1 MNVDGSTDHNKW
13 YCYCHKVDNSGE
25 VALYV
30 FVYKYRSSAPWV
42 FCTFCY
48 TSLIVSAMDSRGYAF
63 CRGCLFNGDPLS
75 MLHLAR
81 TEERELFEFC
91 ASVTVN
97 SLECH
102 YSHTFHSMM
111 IILPDFQLRERLSL
125 PNLLQT
131 GRTLAVLQ
139 GAVSGDQQVMG
150 YDATT
155 AAGAEGRN
163 VG

>member
-1 MNVDGSTDHNKW
+1 MA
-13 YCYCHKVDNSGE
+13 
-25 VALYV
+25 ALTITNDIV
-30 FVYKYRSSAPWV
+30 TVIKLTIPVRLHCTCLFTNIGHI
-42 FCTFCY
+42 CTFCS

-63 CRGCLFNGDPLS
+63 CRGCFFNGDPQS

-111 IILPDFQLRERLSL
+111 IFLPDFQLRERLSL
-125 PNLLQT
+125 PNMLQT

-139 GAVSGDQQVMG
+139 GALSGDQQVMG

>member
-1 MNVDGSTDHNKW
+1 
-13 YCYCHKVDNSGE
+13 
-25 VALYV
+25 
-30 FVYKYRSSAPWV
+30 
-42 FCTFCY
+42 
-48 TSLIVSAMDSRGYAF
+48 MDSRGYAF
-63 CRGCLFNGDPLS
+63 CRGCFFNGDPQS

-111 IILPDFQLRERLSL
+111 MIFLPDFQLRERLSL
-125 PNLLQT
+125 PNMLQT